1 MHLTQEFFKDKN
13 TDIDFK
19 IIVNHFLLSDIL
31 SFVLAR
37 WFSTRAILGMMLLN
51 IHVTKH
57 STMYR
62 TALTALNTQQSVI

>member
-19 IIVNHFLLSDIL
+19 TIVNHFLLSDIL

-51 IHVTKH
+51 ILQCIGQP
-57 STMYR
+57 SLP
-62 TALTALNTQQSVI
+62 LTHNKVLSDLKKC

>member
-1 MHLTQEFFKDKN
+1 MHLIQEFFKNKN

-19 IIVNHFLLSDIL
+19 IIANHLLLSDIL

-51 IHVTKH
+51 ILPCIGQP
-57 STMYR
+57 SLP
-62 TALTALNTQQSVI
+62 LTHNKVLSDLKKC